1 LAVVSAAATIAPFAI
16 RSLIAMKLGGTD
28 APRARSPYPE
38 RGDEKLS
45 ALDFAL
51 TQLLARFSSKFERH
65 AAKLASRIPL
75 VDEHARSLAV
85 SSDEQLARS
94 ALELRGPLLRHG
106 FRPDLVARSFAL
118 VCETTSRKLKI
129 RPYPVQLLG
138 AFALLNGMF
147 VEMETGEGKTL
158 TGAIAAATAA
168 LAGKPVHVITVNDYL
183 AARDAEELRPVYE
196 ALGLTVGVI
205 QHGQDAATR
214 RSAYSCDVTYAV
226 NKEIA
231 FDYLRDGLALGSRRT
246 YAERMMSQFG
256 VTQTPEL
263 LLRGLWFAIVDEADS
278 VLIDEARTPL
288 IISGMEQDLGETSIY
303 LSALNFARQL
313 QPGADF
319 TISSTDR
326 NVQISPA
333 GSAKL
338 KQLTRGLG
346 GIWEAR
352 KAREELV
359 SHGLSAMHL
368 YRIDQHYVVVDGKVQ
383 IIDEFTGRIAEGRS
397 WQHGLHQLI
406 EAKENC
412 EITHRQQTRASIT
425 YQRFFRR
432 YLHLSGMS
440 GTLSEV
446 AAELRAVYAAPVARI
461 PTNRPSLRATD
472 GIRIFRS
479 AKRKWTA
486 VIESVIR
493 HQKMQRP
500 VLIGTRS
507 IATSELLS
515 RMLAAERIEHIV
527 LNAHHHREEAA
538 IIAHAGEASRVTVAT
553 NMAGRGTDIKLGPG
567 VASRGGLHV
576 ILTEFHEAA
585 RIDRQLIG
593 RCGRQGDPGTFEIV
607 ASLEDELIN
616 VFARRLKPM
625 LNNSRADQSA
635 PITKNMAR
643 IARWY
648 AQTRAQH
655 LHYRMRRQTLR
666 LQDER
671 DKALAFAKPE

>member
-1 LAVVSAAATIAPFAI
+1 MTLD
-16 RSLIAMKLGGTD
+16 KLDG
-28 APRARSPYPE
+28 PRTCSPYPE
-38 RGDEKLS
+38 RGDERLS
-45 ALDFAL
+45 SLDFAL
-51 TQLLARFSSKFERH
+51 TQLFATFSSRFEHH
-65 AAKLASRIPL
+65 AAKLARRIQL
-75 VDEHARSLAV
+75 VNEHARSLAT
-85 SSDEQLARS
+85 SSDKELARS

-118 VCETTSRKLKI
+118 VCEITSRKLKI

-183 AARDAEELRPVYE
+183 AARDAEELKPIYE

-214 RSAYSCDVTYAV
+214 RAAYSCDVTYAV

-256 VTQTPEL
+256 GTEAAQL
-263 LLRGLWFAIVDEADS
+263 LLRGLRFAIVDEADS

-288 IISGMEQDLGETSIY
+288 IISGMEQDLGESSIY

-313 QPGADF
+313 QLGADF
-319 TISSTDR
+319 TISSTER
-326 NVQISPA
+326 NIQISPT
-333 GSAKL
+333 GSTKL

-359 SHGLSAMHL
+359 SHALSAMHL
-368 YRIDQHYVVVDGKVQ
+368 YRLDQHYVVVDGKVQ

-397 WQHGLHQLI
+397 WQHGLHQMI

-446 AAELRAVYAAPVARI
+446 AAELRAVYATPLARI
-461 PTNRPSLRATD
+461 PTNRPSLRTSD
-472 GIRIFRS
+472 GVRIFCT
-479 AKRKWTA
+479 AKQKWAA
-486 VIESVIR
+486 VIQSVIR
-493 HQKMQRP
+493 HQRLQRP

-515 RMLAAERIEHIV
+515 RMLAAERIEHVV
-527 LNAHHHREEAA
+527 LNAHHDREEA
-538 IIAHAGEASRVTVAT
+538 IIVDRAGERARVAVAT
-553 NMAGRGTDIKLGPG
+553 D
-567 VASRGGLHV
+567 
-576 ILTEFHEAA
+576 
-585 RIDRQLIG
+585 
-593 RCGRQGDPGTFEIV
+593 
-607 ASLEDELIN
+607 
-616 VFARRLKPM
+616 
-625 LNNSRADQSA
+625 
-635 PITKNMAR
+635 MAR
-643 IARWY
+643 GS
-648 AQTRAQH
+648 TG
-655 LHYRMRRQTLR
+655 YRQ
-666 LQDER
+666 
-671 DKALAFAKPE
+671 